1 MTTVMTRLRSR
12 PSKED
17 GNAPVPQVNGWEWVP
32 PKAPAQKVVVAVP
45 TRRKRRRPRR
55 PGFPVVV
62 SLVLGIICAGIGTAL
77 WVGVGPA
84 DPRYG
89 RLLAPIVGVFV
100 GLAVRFRAARSTVTR
115 PVMAV
120 LLTAVSAA
128 FGQFLVEQTIKDGGH
143 LTKPTLADLR
153 GSVSLVQKVIERDPI
168 VLVLWL
174 LAVVMAGAFASQAD
188 R

>member
-1 MTTVMTRLRSR
+1 MIRLRSR

-17 GNAPVPQVNGWEWVP
+17 GDAPVPQVNGWEWAP
-32 PKAPAQKVVVAVP
+32 PKTPSRPVVVSVP
-45 TRRKRRRPRR
+45 SGRKRKHPRK

-62 SLVLGIICAGIGTAL
+62 SLVLGVIGAGIAAML
-77 WVGVGPA
+77 WVGVGPS

-128 FGQFLVEQTIKDGGH
+128 LGQFVVERSINDGGH
-143 LTKPTLADLR
+143 VTMPTLADLR
-153 GSVSLVQKVIERDPI
+153 GSVSLVQGVIERDPI

>member
-1 MTTVMTRLRSR
+1 MTPVMIRLRSR
-12 PSKED
+12 SSKED
-17 GNAPVPQVNGWEWVP
+17 ENAQAPQVNGWEWVA
-32 PKAPAQKVVVAVP
+32 PKAPTQQVLVAVP
-45 TRRKRRRPRR
+45 TGRKRRAPRR

-62 SLVLGIICAGIGTAL
+62 SFVLGIICAGIGTAL
-77 WVGVGPA
+77 WVAVGPS

-89 RLLAPIVGVFV
+89 RLLAPVVGVFV

-128 FGQFLVEQTIKDGGH
+128 FGQFLVERTINDQGH
-143 LTKPTLADLR
+143 LTMPTLADLR
-153 GSVSLVQKVIERDPI
+153 GSFSLVQKVIEQDPI

-174 LAVVMAGAFASQAD
+174 IAVVMAGAFASQAD
-188 R
+188 S